1 MKLLVQDL
9 KQVRWEC
16 LHFVESGDE
25 VGLLTNA
32 GDGKV
37 AVFEVNGACIESER
51 DLLSALARAME
62 FPSYFGM
69 NWDAL
74 DECLRDLSWR
84 PAKGYVLV
92 LRDAEQLWRRNGRLM
107 GSLVGSWLFAAE
119 SWAKASVSFHL
130 LFVW

>member
-25 VGLLTNA
+25 ATLVTNA
-32 GDGKV
+32 GEGEF
-37 AVFEVNGACIESER
+37 AVFEVSGACVESKG

-84 PAKGYVLV
+84 PAKGYILL

-119 SWAKASVSFHL
+119 LWAKAGVSFHL
-130 LFVW
+130 VFVW